1 MKKLLFTMLS
11 MCFMFAGYAQN
22 DVLTIKVDSAGNTIW
37 KKEAEIF
44 EIPTLKLNASD
55 KLVWQK
61 VYETDLSPEEVFMRI
76 NAKGFIMDH
85 FRNGNQFSGRLVN
98 VTPNHQ
104 NAKKYVSTRTPKL
117 EWAVINAGFLL
128 EVKDGKYVV
137 TISNMI
143 LERVATKLHQADFY
157 PKGELSPIEGLAYHR
172 GKIGPMFLK
181 SYGVIIDDTFDK
193 LFQDISTQLKDAKA
207 IVE

>member
-11 MCFMFAGYAQN
+11 MCFMFASYAQN
-22 DVLTIKVDSAGNTIW
+22 DVLTIRVDSAGNTVW

-44 EIPTLKLNASD
+44 EIPNLKLNASG
-55 KLVWQK
+55 KFVWQK

-76 NAKGFIMDH
+76 NATGYIKDH

-98 VTPNHQ
+98 VTPNYE
-104 NAKKYVSTRTPKL
+104 NERKYVSTRTPKL
-117 EWAVINAGFLL
+117 DLSVINAGFLI

-137 TISNMI
+137 TLSNI
-143 LERVATKLHQADFY
+143 FLERVAAHIQQTNLN
-157 PKGELSPIEGLAYHR
+157 PKGELFPIEGLAYHK

-181 SYGVIIDDTFDK
+181 SYGVIIDDTFDQ
-193 LFQDISTQLKDAKA
+193 LFRDISTQLKDARA

>member
-76 NAKGFIMDH
+76 NAKGIIMDH

-98 VTPNHQ
+98 VTPN
-104 NAKKYVSTRTPKL
+104 
-117 EWAVINAGFLL
+117 
-128 EVKDGKYVV
+128 
-137 TISNMI
+137 
-143 LERVATKLHQADFY
+143 
-157 PKGELSPIEGLAYHR
+157 
-172 GKIGPMFLK
+172 
-181 SYGVIIDDTFDK
+181 
-193 LFQDISTQLKDAKA
+193 
-207 IVE
+207 